1 MGINAPESR
10 TRDLEEKA
18 KGLAAKDRVKALL
31 EGCNNIQLHSHCIG
45 KFVRCLGEIFLD
57 TIDGKEKLTLDGDQ
71 LGNIDTTLSY
81 LNNDIEMLLKKG
93 ASEDDD
99 RIISMRKE
107 IERLNKV
114 KK

>member
-1 MGINAPESR
+1 MGFKMSGWSAFTKNGIKVEPAKPAAEASQARQASEAGGAMTYDKYQEWLAKNPPKSPPKQDIVK
-10 TRDLEEKA
+10 TKEEQT
-18 KGLAAKDRVKALL
+18 KD
-31 EGCNNIQLHSHCIG
+31 
-45 KFVRCLGEIFLD
+45 
-57 TIDGKEKLTLDGDQ
+57 
-71 LGNIDTTLSY
+71 

-114 KK
+114 KKQL

>member
-1 MGINAPESR
+1 MKGFSAFTKNGIKVEPARPAAEAGQAKQASEAR
-10 TRDLEEKA
+10 VSMTYDKYQEWLAKIPPYQDIVKTKEEQT
-18 KGLAAKDRVKALL
+18 KD
-31 EGCNNIQLHSHCIG
+31 
-45 KFVRCLGEIFLD
+45 
-57 TIDGKEKLTLDGDQ
+57 
-71 LGNIDTTLSY
+71 

>member
-1 MGINAPESR
+1 MKGFSAFTKNGIKVEPARPAAEAGQAKQASEARGSMTYDKYQEWLAKNPPEQDIVK
-10 TRDLEEKA
+10 TKEEQT
-18 KGLAAKDRVKALL
+18 KD
-31 EGCNNIQLHSHCIG
+31 
-45 KFVRCLGEIFLD
+45 
-57 TIDGKEKLTLDGDQ
+57 
-71 LGNIDTTLSY
+71 